1 MATVRTAYPRV
12 LADCSGLST
21 IIGAARD
28 GGAEALSR
36 LLKVAHVYCGLLAVK
51 EVSAA
56 LGRKFDESDIRQ
68 ECLLDVVLGIHLFR
82 GGSRE
87 FLCWLRQIV
96 RTNAIDQQRRHKRA
110 AKIEVVHDLDLHDFP
125 ALSDA
130 DPLLLR
136 EQRALCE
143 QAMNKLTGDQQA
155 VLHLRVWE
163 GLKWEE
169 IGQRMNRSADAARL
183 LFLRAIDA
191 VRADLTEEPT
201 SAARGG

>member
-1 MATVRTAYPRV
+1 MATVRTAYPRG
-12 LADCSGLST
+12 LADRSGLST

-68 ECLLDVVLGIHLFR
+68 ECLLDVAQGIHLFR

-110 AKIEVVHDLDLHDFP
+110 AESEVVHDLDLHDFA

-136 EQRALCE
+136 EQRELCE

-155 VLHLRVWE
+155 VLRLRVWE

-169 IGQRMNRSADAARL
+169 IGQRLNRSADAARL
-183 LFLRAIDA
+183 LFLRAVDA
-191 VRADLTEEPT
+191 VRGDLADEPA